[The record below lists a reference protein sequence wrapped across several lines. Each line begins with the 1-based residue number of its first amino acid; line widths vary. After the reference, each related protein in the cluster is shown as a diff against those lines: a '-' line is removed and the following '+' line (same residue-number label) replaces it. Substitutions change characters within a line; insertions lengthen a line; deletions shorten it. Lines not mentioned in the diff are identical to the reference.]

1 MEVEEAQK
9 NLIWSVMPIVIGAL
23 IGGTLGHFYMRYKAN
38 TAQPEELDDNF
49 SDEEELD
56 DNFSDEEIDEFAKK
70 LVAQNII
77 NEKDIEEFK
86 KSFAEHFSY

>member
-1 MEVEEAQK
+1 MEVEEAKK

-38 TAQPEELDDNF
+38 TAQPEEWDDNF
-49 SDEEELD
+49 SDELD
-56 DNFSDEEIDEFAKK
+56 AYAKK

-77 NEKDIEEFK
+77 DEKDIEEFK
-86 KSFAEHFSY
+86 KLFAEHFSY